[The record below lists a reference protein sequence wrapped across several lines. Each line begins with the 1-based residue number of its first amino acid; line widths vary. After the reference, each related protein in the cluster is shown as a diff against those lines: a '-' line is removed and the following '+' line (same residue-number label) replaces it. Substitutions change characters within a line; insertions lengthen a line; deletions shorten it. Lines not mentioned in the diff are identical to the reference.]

1 MRALKEILS
10 TRDPKKGKYSKH
22 EHQVYGYYL
31 ATILDDLAHTALYIK
46 LAKEVS
52 RDLLEKA
59 LAFVK
64 DSKARSRGRLF
75 MWKLK
80 ELRNAA
86 KTSS

>member
-1 MRALKEILS
+1 MKPIKDILS

-31 ATILDDLAHTALYIK
+31 ATILDDLSHTSLYIK
-46 LAKEVS
+46 LAKEVD
-52 RDLLEKA
+52 RGTLEKA

-64 DSKARSRGRLF
+64 DSKARSRGKLF

-80 ELRNAA
+80 DLRNTS
-86 KTSS
+86 KTC